1 MYITEDKIYLD
12 SKNKALKG
20 NTNSHGHSE
29 NLESK
34 IKIIISALLILS
46 CSLSY
51 LLVYQLKKK
60 NNSRSNNCLIFLFI
74 YRIEK

>member
-51 LLVYQLKKK
+51 LLLYQLKKK
-60 NNSRSNNCLIFLFI
+60 KFTI
-74 YRIEK
+74 K